1 MARRLLRSRV
11 TADQRPSEVWSVAR
25 RSRRAGVWLALI
37 LAGPL
42 LVFGFAS
49 FTRRL
54 AAVQPS
60 IGVEWVQASSGP
72 VALSVDPESPASRSG
87 MRAGDVL
94 IEVDGERI
102 DSALDASELA
112 WYGENRGPVSLV
124 LSRGGEPVALTL
136 EPEWEP
142 RREPYLYLSIVGLA
156 FWASGLFIA
165 VKWPMIR
172 GGAIYAL
179 LALCM
184 FAQLILSHTG
194 SADRLDRL
202 IHWAD
207 MIAGALAPALL
218 LHLGILVSKGVIN
231 RRRWFVP
238 LIYAIAV
245 GVVLLAVWVR
255 PDAGGGSYRFGDPML
270 AVDARERLD
279 PIWLAVCW
287 VLTTGLLVKSYNN
300 SSSAMHR
307 SQMRWMLWG
316 LTAGLGP
323 FVLFYAVPWAMGAP
337 ELPNWAEF
345 FAIAPIVVVPGAFS
359 AALARY
365 RLHDL
370 DLILL
375 RGVSEVT
382 AVFGTFAVLAAAIF
396 IMREGVAELLPLSRS
411 ATRYVGFLIA
421 AISYPQMRTW
431 ARTAVERAF
440 YRKRYSYRATLLDW
454 ARELNADIDLSS
466 LLRRLRERVRDT
478 LGIPRVAVLLRTDET
493 RFDALDDGVGSPSME
508 IDTASI
514 EQLEQQ
520 PYVTFEAGHLTALPW
535 ASYLFPMRVQGH
547 LKAMLAVAERG
558 YPEEPLSTEDCA
570 LLGTLAAHAA
580 TAIEAA
586 RLFDE
591 VRRRA
596 DEIESLHSRQAKI
609 LESSAVGLLLLDAD
623 GHIQAWNRA
632 LEAIYG
638 LEREEALGRRLG
650 EVLPLHVVRRLERE
664 AGSTTAGA
672 EETRIF
678 RLSMVNQMG
687 NRILVNISV
696 SPVGGKGDGDGARV
710 VTFDDVTERV
720 KLEEQVLRQERLA
733 SLGLLAAGVAHE
745 INTPLTGI
753 SSYTQMLI
761 DETGRD
767 DPRRRILQK
776 IEHQTRRAAGI
787 TGSLLNLARPEGSP
801 AETLDLNRVIRDV
814 LQLFEPQVRRTGIQV
829 RAALAD
835 ELPPVPGNKGKLQ
848 QVVLNLLINARDA
861 MSESGNITVVSF
873 EHDGQAV
880 IEVTDDGGGIA
891 EEDLPRI
898 FDPFFTTKGRGKG
911 TGLGLSICYGIV
923 QEHNGEIHVESN
935 VGHYTRF
942 RVELPAIGSAKAL
955 A

>member
-1 MARRLLRSRV
+1 MARRLLNPHV
-11 TADQRPSEVWSVAR
+11 TARQRPSEVWSVAR
-25 RSRRAGVWLALI
+25 RRRRAGNWLALV

-49 FTRRL
+49 FTYRI
-54 AAVQPS
+54 AAIQPDV
-60 IGVEWVQASSGP
+60 GVEWVQASVGP
-72 VALSVDPESPASRSG
+72 VALSVDPDSAASRAG
-87 MRAGDVL
+87 MRVGDLL
-94 IEVDGERI
+94 IEVNGERI

-112 WYGENRGPVSLV
+112 WYGEDLGPVSLV
-124 LSRGGEPVALTL
+124 LSRGGEPVAVNLA
-136 EPEWEP
+136 PDWEP
-142 RREPYLYLSIVGLA
+142 RREPYLYVSIVGLA
-156 FWASGLFIA
+156 FWASGLFLA

-179 LALCM
+179 LALSM

-194 SADRLDRL
+194 SADRLD
-202 IHWAD
+202 HMVYWAD
-207 MIAGALAPALL
+207 TLAGALAPALL
-218 LHLGILVSKGVIN
+218 LHLGLVVSKGVIH

-238 LIYAIAV
+238 LIYVMAA

-255 PDAGGGSYRFGDPML
+255 PDAGGGSYLFGDPLL
-270 AVDARERLD
+270 AVNARERLD
-279 PIWLAVCW
+279 PLWLAVCW
-287 VLTTGLLVKSYNN
+287 LLTTGILVKSYNST
-300 SSSAMHR
+300 SSTMHR

-316 LTAGLGP
+316 LVAGLGP
-323 FVLFYAVPWAMGAP
+323 FVLLYAVPWAMGAP
-337 ELPNWAEF
+337 ELPIWAGF
-345 FAIAPIVVVPGAFS
+345 LAIAPIIVVPGAFT

-375 RGVSEVT
+375 RGASEVT

-396 IMREGVAELLPLSRS
+396 ILREAVAELLPLSRS

-421 AISYPQMRTW
+421 AVCYPQIRSW

-440 YRKRYSYRATLLDW
+440 YRKRYSYRTTLLDW
-454 ARELNADIDLSS
+454 ARELNADTDLSS
-466 LLRRLRERVRDT
+466 LLGRLRERVGET
-478 LGIPRVAVLLRTDET
+478 LGVPRAAVLLRTGEAQ
-493 RFDALDDGVGSPSME
+493 FDALDDGVGSPSME
-508 IDTASI
+508 IDTKSI
-514 EQLEQQ
+514 ERLQRE
-520 PYVTFEAGHLTALPW
+520 PYVTFEAGTQAALPW
-535 ASYLFPMRVQGH
+535 ASYLFPMPVQGQ
-547 LKAMLAVAERG
+547 LRAILAVAERG

-591 VRRRA
+591 ARRRA
-596 DEIESLHSRQAKI
+596 DEIERLHARQAKI

-638 LEREEALGRRLG
+638 LGREEALGRSLG
-650 EVLPLHVVRRLERE
+650 EVFPLHVVRRLERE
-664 AGSTTAGA
+664 TDSTPVGTDEA
-672 EETRIF
+672 RIF
-678 RLSMVNQMG
+678 RLSMVNHSGQ
-687 NRILVNISV
+687 RILANISV

-710 VTFDDVTERV
+710 VTLDDVTERV

-753 SSYTQMLI
+753 SSYTQILI
-761 DETGRD
+761 DETAKD
-767 DPRRRILQK
+767 DPRRRVLQK
-776 IEHQTRRAAGI
+776 IETQTRRATGI
-787 TGSLLNLARPEGSP
+787 TGSLLDLARPEGTV
-801 AETLDLNRVIRDV
+801 AERLDLNQVVNDV
-814 LQLFEPQVRRTGIQV
+814 LQLFGPQVRRTGIQV
-829 RAALAD
+829 HAELAD
-835 ELPPVPGNKGKLQ
+835 DLPPVPGNRGKLQ
-848 QVVLNLLINARDA
+848 QVLLNLLINARDA
-861 MSESGNITVVSF
+861 LNEDGNITVTSF
-873 EHDGQAV
+873 ERNGRAV
-880 IEVTDDGGGIA
+880 IEVTDDGSGIA
-891 EEDLPRI
+891 EEDLPQI
-898 FDPFFTTKGRGKG
+898 FDPFFTTKGRGNG

-942 RVELPAIGSAKAL
+942 TVELPAIGSAKAL

>member
-11 TADQRPSEVWSVAR
+11 TAQVWPFEVLSVAR
-25 RSRRAGVWLALI
+25 RSRRAGVWLALF

-49 FTRRL
+49 FTRRV

-72 VALSVDPESPASRSG
+72 VALSVEPDSPASDSG

-102 DSALDASELA
+102 ENALDASELA
-112 WYGENRGPVSLV
+112 WYGEDRGPVSLV
-124 LSRGGEPVALTL
+124 LSRGGQPVALTL

-184 FAQLILSHTG
+184 FSQLILSHTG
-194 SADRLDRL
+194 SADRLDRV

-218 LHLGILVSKGVIN
+218 LHLGILVSKGVLH

-238 LIYAIAV
+238 LIYVMAA

-255 PDAGGGSYRFGDPML
+255 PDAGGGSYRFPDPLL

-279 PIWLAVCW
+279 PIWLAICW
-287 VLTTGLLVKSYNN
+287 LLTTGLLLKSFNN

-316 LTAGLGP
+316 LAGGLGP

-345 FAIAPIVVVPGAFS
+345 FVIAPIVVVPGAFT

-382 AVFGTFAVLAAAIF
+382 AVFGTFAVLAGAIF
-396 IMREGVAELLPLSRS
+396 ILREGVTELLPLSRS

-421 AISYPQMRTW
+421 AICYPQMRAW
-431 ARTAVERAF
+431 AKTAVERAF

-454 ARELNADIDLSS
+454 ARELNADTDLSS
-466 LLRRLRERVRDT
+466 LLRRLRERVRET
-478 LGIPRVAVLLRTDET
+478 LGIPRVAVLHRTGDT
-493 RFDALDDGVGSPSME
+493 HFDALDDGAGSPSLE

-514 EQLEQQ
+514 ERLEQE
-520 PYVTFEAGHLTALPW
+520 PYATFETGDLAALPW
-535 ASYLFPMRVQGH
+535 ASYLFPMRVQGQ
-547 LKAMLAVAERG
+547 LRAMLAVAERG

-570 LLGTLAAHAA
+570 LLGTLAEHAA

-596 DEIESLHSRQAKI
+596 DEIERLHSRQAKI

-638 LEREEALGRRLG
+638 LAREEALGRRLG
-650 EVLPLHVVRRLERE
+650 EVFPLHVVRRLERE
-664 AGSTTAGA
+664 VGSTTGDA
-672 EETRIF
+672 EQTRIF

-710 VTFDDVTERV
+710 VTLDDVTERV

-761 DETGRD
+761 EETGRD
-767 DPRRRILQK
+767 DPRRRVLQK
-776 IEHQTRRAAGI
+776 IEQQTQRAVGI
-787 TGSLLNLARPEGSP
+787 TGSLLDLARPEEST
-801 AETLDLNRVIRDV
+801 AELLDLNRIINDV

-829 RAALAD
+829 RTALAD
-835 ELPPVPGNKGKLQ
+835 RLPPVSGDKGKLQ
-848 QVVLNLLINARDA
+848 QVILNLLINARDA
-861 MSESGNITVVSF
+861 LDESGNVTVVSF

-880 IEVTDDGGGIA
+880 IEVTDDGSGIA

-935 VGHYTRF
+935 VGHFTRF
-942 RVELPAIGSAKAL
+942 RVELPSSESAKAL

>member
-1 MARRLLRSRV
+1 MARRLLSSPV
-11 TADQRPSEVWSVAR
+11 TARVRPSEVWSVAR
-25 RSRRAGVWLALI
+25 RSRRAGIWLALI

-42 LVFGFAS
+42 FVFGLAS
-49 FTRRL
+49 FTRRVT
-54 AAVQPS
+54 AIQPNV
-60 IGVEWVQASSGP
+60 GAEWVQASTGP
-72 VALSVDPESPASRSG
+72 VALSVEPDSPASRAG
-87 MRAGDVL
+87 MRVGDVL
-94 IEVDGERI
+94 VEVDGRPI
-102 DSALDASELA
+102 QNALDASELA
-112 WYGENRGPVSLV
+112 WSSEDRGPISLV
-124 LSRGGEPVALTL
+124 LSRGGDPVALTL
-136 EPEWEP
+136 VPDWEP

-165 VKWPMIR
+165 IKWPMIR

-179 LALCM
+179 LALSM

-194 SADRLDRL
+194 SADRLDRMV
-202 IHWAD
+202 HWTD

-218 LHLGILVSKGVIN
+218 LHLGLLVSKGVIH
-231 RRRWFVP
+231 RRRWLVAS
-238 LIYAIAV
+238 LYIMAA
-245 GVVLLAVWVR
+245 GVVALAVWVR
-255 PDAGGGSYRFGDPML
+255 PDAGGGSYRFGDPLL
-270 AVDARERLD
+270 AVEARERLD

-287 VLTTGLLVKSYNN
+287 LLTTGLLVKSYN
-300 SSSAMHR
+300 SSSSTLHR

-316 LTAGLGP
+316 LVAGLGP
-323 FVLFYAVPWAMGAP
+323 FVLLYAVPWAMGAP
-337 ELPNWAEF
+337 ELPTWAEF
-345 FAIAPIVVVPGAFS
+345 LAIAPIVVVPGAFT

-375 RGVSEVT
+375 RGVREVT

-396 IMREGVAELLPLSRS
+396 ILRETVADLFSLSRS
-411 ATRYVGFLIA
+411 ATRYFGFLIA
-421 AISYPQMRTW
+421 AVSYPQMRAW

-454 ARELNADIDLSS
+454 ARELNADTDLSS
-466 LLRRLRERVRDT
+466 LLRRLRERVGET
-478 LGIPRVAVLLRTDET
+478 LGVPRTAVLLRTGEAQ
-493 RFDALDDGVGSPSME
+493 FDALDDSVGSPSVE
-508 IDTASI
+508 IDTESI
-514 EQLEQQ
+514 ERLDHE
-520 PYVTFEAGHLTALPW
+520 PYVTFERGDLPALPW
-535 ASYLFPMRVQGH
+535 ASYLFPMPVQGQ
-547 LKAMLAVAERG
+547 LRSVLVVAERD

-596 DEIESLHSRQAKI
+596 DEIERLHSRQAKI

-638 LEREEALGRRLG
+638 LGREEALGRRLG
-650 EVLPLHVVRRLERE
+650 EVFPLHVVRGLERE
-664 AGSTTAGA
+664 AGSTTVGT
-672 EETRIF
+672 EEARIF
-678 RLSMVNQMG
+678 RLSMVNHDG

-696 SPVGGKGDGDGARV
+696 SPVGRKGDGDGARV

-733 SLGLLAAGVAHE
+733 SLGLLAAGLAHE

-761 DETGRD
+761 DESAED
-767 DPRRRILQK
+767 DPRRRVLQK
-776 IEHQTRRAAGI
+776 IEKQTRRAAGI
-787 TGSLLNLARPEGSP
+787 TGSLLDLARPEGTV
-801 AETLDLNRVIRDV
+801 AERLDLNVVINDV
-814 LQLFEPQVRRTGIQV
+814 LQLFDPQVRRTGIQV
-829 RAALAD
+829 HATLAD
-835 ELPPVPGNKGKLQ
+835 DLPPVPGNKGKLQ
-848 QVVLNLLINARDA
+848 QVILNLLINAHDA
-861 MSESGNITVVSF
+861 LGGDGNITVASFDRDGRVVVEVS
-873 EHDGQAV
+873 
-880 IEVTDDGGGIA
+880 DDGSGIA
-891 EEDLPRI
+891 EEDLPQI

-923 QEHNGEIHVESN
+923 KEHNGEIHVESN
-935 VGHYTRF
+935 IGRYTRF
-942 RVELPAIGSAKAL
+942 TVELPAVGSAQAL

>member
-1 MARRLLRSRV
+1 V
-11 TADQRPSEVWSVAR
+11 VA
-25 RSRRAGVWLALI
+25 V
-37 LAGPL
+37 PL
-42 LVFGFAS
+42 KN
-49 FTRRL
+49 
-54 AAVQPS
+54 
-60 IGVEWVQASSGP
+60 
-72 VALSVDPESPASRSG
+72 
-87 MRAGDVL
+87 
-94 IEVDGERI
+94 
-102 DSALDASELA
+102 ALDAAELA
-112 WYGENRGPVSLV
+112 WHDEDRGPVSLV
-124 LSRGGEPVALTL
+124 LSRGGEPVAVTL
-136 EPEWEP
+136 EPDWEP

-172 GGAIYAL
+172 GGAIYAM

-194 SADRLDRL
+194 SADRLDRM

-218 LHLGILVSKGVIN
+218 LHLGILVSKGVIQ

-238 LIYAIAV
+238 LIYVGAV
-245 GVVLLAVWVR
+245 GMVLLAVWFG
-255 PDAGGGSYRFGDPML
+255 PEAGGGSYRFGDPLL

-287 VLTTGLLVKSYNN
+287 LLTTGLLAKSYNN
-300 SSSAMHR
+300 SSSTMHR

-316 LTAGLGP
+316 LTAGFGP

-337 ELPNWAEF
+337 ELPSWAEF
-345 FAIAPIVVVPGAFS
+345 FAIAPIVVVPGAFA

-375 RGVSEVT
+375 KGISEVT
-382 AVFGTFAVLAAAIF
+382 AVFGTSAVLAAAIF
-396 IMREGVAELLPLSRS
+396 ILREGVAELLPLSRS
-411 ATRYVGFLIA
+411 ATRYLGFLIA
-421 AISYPQMRTW
+421 AICYPQMRSW

-454 ARELNADIDLSS
+454 ARELNADTDLSS
-466 LLRRLRERVRDT
+466 LLNRLRERVRET
-478 LGIPRVAVLLRTDET
+478 LGIPRVAVLLRTGDT
-493 RFDALDDGVGSPSME
+493 HFDALDDGAGSPSLE

-514 EQLEQQ
+514 ERLEEE
-520 PYVTFEAGHLTALPW
+520 PYVAFESGHVSALPW
-535 ASYLFPMRVQGH
+535 ACYLFPMRVQGQ
-547 LKAMLAVAERG
+547 LRATLAVAERG

-596 DEIESLHSRQAKI
+596 DEIERLHSRQAKI

-638 LEREEALGRRLG
+638 MAREDALGRRLD
-650 EVLPLHVVRRLERE
+650 EVFPLHVVRRLERE
-664 AGSTTAGA
+664 AGSATAGT
-672 EETRIF
+672 EEARLF
-678 RLSMVNQMG
+678 RLSMVNPMG

-761 DETGRD
+761 DETGQE
-767 DPRRRILQK
+767 DPRRRVLQK
-776 IEHQTRRAAGI
+776 IERQTQRAAGI
-787 TGSLLNLARPEGSP
+787 TGSLLNLARPEEST
-801 AETLDLNRVIRDV
+801 AENLDLNRVINDV
-814 LQLFEPQVRRTGIQV
+814 LQLFEPQVRRTGIRV
-829 RAALAD
+829 RAELAD
-835 ELPPVPGNKGKLQ
+835 DLPPVSGNKGKLQ
-848 QVVLNLLINARDA
+848 QVILNLLINARDA
-861 MSESGNITVVSF
+861 LGESGNITVVSL
-873 EHDGQAV
+873 EHDGRAV
-880 IEVTDDGGGIA
+880 VEVTDDGSGIA

-898 FDPFFTTKGRGKG
+898 FDPFFSTKGRGKG

-935 VGHYTRF
+935 VGHFTRF